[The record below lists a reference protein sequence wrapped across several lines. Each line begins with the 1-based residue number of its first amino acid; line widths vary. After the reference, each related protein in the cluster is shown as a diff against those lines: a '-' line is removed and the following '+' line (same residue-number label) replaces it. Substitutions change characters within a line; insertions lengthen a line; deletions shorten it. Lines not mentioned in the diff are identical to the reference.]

1 MHLQSLRLFFP
12 RLRALFL
19 DKHAHVSTSMHA
31 NTNTLSHKHNQL
43 DATAMDAECAE
54 EAYVWLYV
62 FIVLV
67 VPTIVGVLC
76 GAMAERMHTV
86 ATTEGRERTTRI
98 A

>member
-1 MHLQSLRLFFP
+1 MQTQTHSL
-12 RLRALFL
+12 
-19 DKHAHVSTSMHA
+19 KHTI
-31 NTNTLSHKHNQL
+31 QL

-76 GAMAERMHTV
+76 GAMAERMH
-86 ATTEGRERTTRI
+86 I
-98 A
+98 QK